1 MRLVAI
7 VLSLM
12 LPLAAA
18 TGWAQ
23 TPPAA
28 LQAPPIDPSIQGYG
42 DQDKTCL
49 TWTDGC
55 RTCERAADDKITCSN
70 IGIACQPGAI
80 ACTSRRP
87 EPAK

>member
-1 MRLVAI
+1 MRLCAI

-23 TPPAA
+23 TPA
-28 LQAPPIDPSIQGYG
+28 LQAPPGDPSIQRYG

-49 TWTDGC
+49 TWADGC

-70 IGIACQPGAI
+70 IGVACQPGPI